1 MSNEGEKPKNVI
13 EEILDKLGALV
24 TAAFGLVAALA
35 WNEAIQTIFKE
46 VFGTQQAIP
55 LMIGY
60 AIIVTVIA
68 VVLTLIIA
76 RAITKAKQA
85 SSKLGHNQN

>member
-46 VFGTQQAIP
+46 LFGTQEAIP
-55 LMIGY
+55 LMLGY
-60 AIIVTVIA
+60 AIVVTVIA

-85 SSKLGHNQN
+85 SSKLGHHQN

>member
-1 MSNEGEKPKNVI
+1 MSNESEKPKNVI

-60 AIIVTVIA
+60 ATVVTVIA
-68 VVLTLIIA
+68 VVLTLVIA

-85 SSKLGHNQN
+85 SSKIGHHQN

>member
-1 MSNEGEKPKNVI
+1 MSNESEKPKGVI
-13 EEILDKLGALV
+13 EEILDKLGSLV

-46 VFGTQQAIP
+46 AFGTQQAVP
-55 LMIGY
+55 LMLGY
-60 AIIVTVIA
+60 AVVVTVIA

-76 RAITKAKQA
+76 RAITKAKEA
-85 SSKLGHNQN
+85 SSKLGHHQN